1 VRSGGLLPPD
11 RTGLGLGVVGARA
24 REQHQCQNDC
34 TARKHGDA
42 QVAARQAGAS
52 APGSFCLAG
61 ARHALKAS
69 EPPADVAQ

>member
-1 VRSGGLLPPD
+1 
-11 RTGLGLGVVGARA
+11 VGARA
-24 REQHQCQNDC
+24 CEQHQCQNDR
-34 TARKHGDA
+34 TGREQGDA
-42 QVAARQAGAS
+42 HVAARQAGAS